1 MKKLYVF
8 VLSVIAVLAAN
19 AEPVSRSEALQKA
32 RQFMPGKQFNADQ
45 AFSRSKRVMADKEP
59 FYIFNAEEGGFV
71 IISGDDRTVPVIG
84 YSEKG
89 QLLQDDMPDNLR
101 NWLDG
106 YAEQLQAIEN
116 GEATPALPRSA
127 KVTRGVSAKPAIA
140 PLIKTTWNQSGPY
153 SLLTPTYTH
162 TNNNNEVVSDPTVT
176 GCVATALAQVMNY
189 YQWPASCPA
198 LEGYTTSTLGLNV
211 EALLATTFNW
221 SLMKNSYSDSETG
234 EEAYEVS
241 KLMRYIGQA
250 IHMNYNL
257 GENGGSAGSA
267 DMNVMINTFGYSK
280 HVYSESRGNYTT
292 AEWEDMLYRELA
304 AGRPV
309 LYDGAAN
316 TGTGHQFICD
326 GYDGN
331 GLFHI
336 NWGWGSYQDNYFVI
350 SLANPT
356 DTGIGGG
363 SGKSGYIFRQGAVFG
378 FQPATDGEPEIP
390 RFNSNVNSF
399 TDATYSRS
407 STENDFVNVSTSG
420 CTFSASYSYV
430 PTTTYPVEAGWALWQ
445 NDQVLSVFEAY
456 TKNTTIDYTTLNV
469 GWSYSYSS
477 PKSVS
482 FGAGIPDG
490 NYRLVQVWRPQGST
504 GDWTVMSSMK
514 SLRVNISGNTLTICK
529 PQYTP
534 VTYTVNDVDFGGK
547 LAVGKVAKVVVNLT
561 NTCDANQEPLY
572 LWVGDGSSWAG
583 KGMASVDPGTTG
595 NAEILYTPTNSGEYS
610 VKITSDESGND
621 VMWSSTIT
629 IYGVVQTTIDGIVYK
644 YVEGDDYADIVG
656 SVASVFENQ
665 PLVIPSTV
673 NIDAKTYY
681 IRKIDSSAFRL
692 VKMTSL
698 TIEDGVESIETQAF
712 MFCYSLTE
720 VTLPSTLKSIGT
732 YAFYNCNLLRSLV
745 IPEGVES
752 IGSYAFAYC
761 YGLTD
766 VTLPSTLQSIGEQA
780 FASKYLKNLIS
791 NMQHPCTIASN
802 AFDQVD
808 LAAAALYVPEGTK
821 SEYQAAPVWKDF
833 GSILQGEVKEIEIA
847 GITYR
852 YITGEGIADIIAAD
866 AAVLNSQPLVI
877 PGSITVGSKSYKLRK
892 IENRVFRN
900 VNMTSLTI
908 EPGLEEIGSEVF
920 RNRNNLKKVVIP
932 EGIKIIGNEAFRACY
947 GLSELSLPST
957 LQTIGENAFYGIPLK
972 KLTSNMQ
979 HPCTINANVFDN
991 INLSAATLYVPEGTK
1006 SEYEAAAVW
1015 QDFGSILQGEAKETT
1030 IAGITYR
1037 YVTGEGIADII
1048 AADKTVLDDNPL
1060 IIPGSITADNKTYKV
1075 RKIGNSVFLQF
1086 QLASL
1091 TIESGV
1097 EEIGEK
1103 AFWNCKIGG
1112 DLIIPEGVK
1121 TIGAGA
1127 FQYLTRYKYGDL
1139 SQLSLPYSLQSIG
1152 ANAFGGYT
1160 SQNLTTVN
1168 CRAIRNPFAINA
1180 NVFQYT
1186 NNNDET
1192 VFTPAK
1198 LIIPKDKDG
1207 NVEAS
1212 YRATGGWQLFFGG
1225 TNEIEELPGRCDA
1238 NSDGAVSVTDIAVV
1252 VNSIL
1257 EIANGG
1263 DFDGFGADA
1272 NGDGGITV
1280 TDIGVIVD
1288 MILGTGGTNNARRMT
1303 RDAVEPQ

>member
-1 MKKLYVF
+1 M
-8 VLSVIAVLAAN
+8 LSVIAVLAAN

-32 RQFMPGKQFNADQ
+32 RQFMPGKQFNANQ
-45 AFSRSKRVMADKEP
+45 ASSRSKRVMADKEP

-71 IISGDDRTVPVIG
+71 VISGDDRTMPVIG

-89 QLLQDDMPDNLR
+89 ELLQDNMPDNLR
-101 NWLDG
+101 SWLDG

-116 GEATPALPRSA
+116 GEATPVAATSARSRSL
-127 KVTRGVSAKPAIA
+127 TRGVNAKPAIA
-140 PLIKTTWNQSGPY
+140 PLIQTQWDQSEPY
-153 SLLTPTYTH
+153 SLMVPTYTY
-162 TNNNNEVVSDPTVT
+162 TNNNNEEVTVRCVT

-198 LEGYTTSTLGLNV
+198 LEGYTTSTLELNV
-211 EALLATTFNW
+211 EALPATTFDW
-221 SLMKNSYSDSETG
+221 SLMKNSYVYSETG
-234 EEAYEVS
+234 AAANEVA

-250 IHMNYNL
+250 IHMNYNIA
-257 GENGGSAGSA
+257 ENGGSGAYI
-267 DMNVMINTFGYSK
+267 DQDVMINPFGYSRNM
-280 HVYSESRGNYTT
+280 HTVSRDEYTT
-292 AEWEDMLYRELA
+292 AEWEGMIYQELD

-309 LYDGAAN
+309 LYEGSSN
-316 TGTGHQFICD
+316 TGSGHQFICD

-331 GLFHI
+331 GLFHM
-336 NWGWGSYQDNYFVI
+336 NWGWGGSYDSYFVL
-350 SLANPT
+350 SLANPHG
-356 DTGIGGG
+356 TGIGGG
-363 SGKSGYIFRQGAVFG
+363 TGKSGYIFGQTALIG
-378 FQPATDGEPEIP
+378 FQPGSVNEPEIP
-390 RFNSNVNSF
+390 VITSNVDGFS
-399 TDATYSRS
+399 DATYSRS
-407 STENDFVNVSTSG
+407 SGDEDFVSISTGS
-420 CTFSASYSYV
+420 CKIYASYSYV
-430 PTTTYPVEAGWALWQ
+430 PTNTYNIEAAWALWQ

-456 TKNTTIDYTTLNV
+456 TKNSTIDNRNVNV
-469 GWSYSYSS
+469 GWSRSYSS
-477 PKSVS
+477 PTLVS
-482 FGAGIPDG
+482 FGAGLPDG
-490 NYRLVQVWRPQGST
+490 DYRLVQVWRPQGST
-504 GDWTVMSSMK
+504 DDWTVMSSMK

-547 LAVGKVAKVVVNLT
+547 LATGKVTKIVVNLT

-610 VKITSDESGND
+610 VKITSDESGNE

-673 NIDAKTYY
+673 TIDAKTYY
-681 IRKIDSSAFRL
+681 IRKIESSAFRG

-712 MFCYSLTE
+712 MYCQSLTE

-752 IGSYAFAYC
+752 IGSSAFAYC

-791 NMQHPCTIASN
+791 NMLHPCTIASN
-802 AFDQVD
+802 AFNNVD

-833 GSILQGEVKEIEIA
+833 GTMMQGEVKEIEIA

-866 AAVLNSQPLVI
+866 AVVLNSQPLVI

-892 IENRVFRN
+892 IENWVFRN

-908 EPGLEEIGSEVF
+908 EPGLEEIGDYNF
-920 RNRNNLKKVVIP
+920 YNRNNLKKVVIP
-932 EGIKIIGNEAFRACY
+932 EGVKAIGAYAFYACY
-947 GLSELSLPST
+947 GLTDLTLPST
-957 LQTIGENAFYGIPLK
+957 LQSIGEYAFASKYLK
-972 KLTSNMQ
+972 NITSNMQ
-979 HPCTINANVFDN
+979 HPCAINANVFDQV
-991 INLSAATLYVPEGTK
+991 NLAAATLYIPEGTK
-1006 SEYEAAAVW
+1006 SEYLAAVVW
-1015 QDFGSILQGEAKETT
+1015 QDFGTMMQGEVKEIE

-1037 YVTGEGIADII
+1037 YITGEGIADII
-1048 AADKTVLDDNPL
+1048 AADGTAFGKETPLVIPATITV
-1060 IIPGSITADNKTYKV
+1060 GEQTYKV
-1075 RKIGNSVFLQF
+1075 RKIMDYVFMQITF
-1086 QLASL
+1086 SSL
-1091 TIESGV
+1091 TIEPGL
-1097 EEIGEK
+1097 EEIGEG
-1103 AFWNCKIGG
+1103 AFYNSSIWSYQAE
-1112 DLIIPEGVK
+1112 LVIPESVK
-1121 TIGAGA
+1121 TIGKEA
-1127 FQYLTRYKYGDL
+1127 FQYLSGVSKLALT
-1139 SQLSLPYSLQSIG
+1139 LPSTLTSIG
-1152 ANAFGGYT
+1152 DDAFGGFT
-1160 SQNLTTVN
+1160 SGKLTTVN

-1186 NNNDET
+1186 NNNDEK

-1257 EIANGG
+1257 SIENGG

>member
-32 RQFMPGKQFNADQ
+32 RQFMPGKQFNANQ

-71 IISGDDRTVPVIG
+71 VISGDDRTVPVIG

-101 NWLDG
+101 NWLEG

-153 SLLTPTYTH
+153 SLRTPTYTH
-162 TNNNNEVVSDPTVT
+162 KNYNNEDVTEHTVT

-198 LEGYTTSTLGLNV
+198 LEGYITSTLGLNV
-211 EALLATTFNW
+211 ESLLATTFNW
-221 SLMKNSYSDSETG
+221 NLMKNSYSDSETG
-234 EEAYEVS
+234 EEALEVS

-250 IHMNYNL
+250 IYMNYNL

-267 DMNVMINTFGYSK
+267 DLDVMINTFGYSK
-280 HVYSESRGNYTT
+280 QVYSESRGNYTT

-316 TGTGHQFICD
+316 TGASHQFICD

-363 SGKSGYIFRQGAVFG
+363 TAKSGYIFRQAAVFG

-390 RFNSNVNSF
+390 RFNSNVDGF
-399 TDATYSRS
+399 TDDTYTRS
-407 STENDFVNVSTSG
+407 SAANDFVNVSTSG
-420 CTFSASYSYV
+420 CKFSASYSYV
-430 PTTTYPVEAGWALWQ
+430 PTTTYSVEAGWALWK
-445 NDQVLSVFEAY
+445 NDQVLSVLEAY
-456 TKNTTIDYTTLNV
+456 TKNNTIDYTKLDV
-469 GWSYSYSS
+469 GWFYSYNS
-477 PKSVS
+477 PTSVS
-482 FGAGIPDG
+482 FGAGLPDG
-490 NYRLVQVWRPQGST
+490 DYRLVQVWRPQGST
-504 GDWTVMSSMK
+504 GDWTMMSSMK

-547 LAVGKVAKVVVNLT
+547 LATGKVTKVVVNLT

-583 KGMASVDPGTTG
+583 KSIASVDPGTTG

-673 NIDAKTYY
+673 TVDAKTYY
-681 IRKIDSSAFRL
+681 IRKIESSAFRL
-692 VKMTSL
+692 VSMTSL

-712 MFCYSLTE
+712 MSCYSLTE

-732 YAFYNCNLLRSLV
+732 YAFYNCYRVESLV

-752 IGSYAFAYC
+752 IGASAFGYC
-761 YGLTD
+761 YWQKN

-780 FASKYLKNLIS
+780 FAGINLKNLIS
-791 NMQHPCTIASN
+791 SMQHPCTIASN
-802 AFDQVD
+802 AFSNVD

-821 SEYQAAPVWKDF
+821 SEYLAAAVWQDF
-833 GSILQGEVKEIEIA
+833 GTMFQGEVKEIEIA

-852 YITGEGIADIIAAD
+852 YTTGDDTADIVGANSEYFNLD
-866 AAVLNSQPLVI
+866 AQYVNDLLDLVI
-877 PGSITVGSKSYKLRK
+877 PGSITISDKTYKVRK
-892 IENRVFRN
+892 IQDDVFN
-900 VNMTSLTI
+900 YYSFKTITI
-908 EPGLEEIGSEVF
+908 EPGLEEIGNGSFFYCFIWGGRE
-920 RNRNNLKKVVIP
+920 KKAAIVIP
-932 EGIKIIGNEAFRACY
+932 ESVKAIGAEAFRNINGFD
-947 GLSELSLPST
+947 GLEISLTLPST
-957 LQTIGENAFYGIPLK
+957 LT
-972 KLTSNMQ
+972 
-979 HPCTINANVFDN
+979 
-991 INLSAATLYVPEGTK
+991 
-1006 SEYEAAAVW
+1006 
-1015 QDFGSILQGEAKETT
+1015 
-1030 IAGITYR
+1030 
-1037 YVTGEGIADII
+1037 
-1048 AADKTVLDDNPL
+1048 
-1060 IIPGSITADNKTYKV
+1060 
-1075 RKIGNSVFLQF
+1075 
-1086 QLASL
+1086 
-1091 TIESGV
+1091 
-1097 EEIGEK
+1097 
-1103 AFWNCKIGG
+1103 
-1112 DLIIPEGVK
+1112 
-1121 TIGAGA
+1121 
-1127 FQYLTRYKYGDL
+1127 
-1139 SQLSLPYSLQSIG
+1139 SIG
-1152 ANAFGGYT
+1152 DYAFGGKT
-1160 SQNLTTVN
+1160 SGKLTEVN
-1168 CRAIRNPFAINA
+1168 CRAIRNPFAISA
-1180 NVFQYT
+1180 NVFQAE
-1186 NNNDET
+1186 NGS
-1192 VFTPAK
+1192 FTSAK
-1198 LIIPKDKDG
+1198 LIIPKDNSKV
-1207 NVEAS
+1207 VEGR
-1212 YRATGGWQLFFGG
+1212 YQATAGWQQFFGG
-1225 TNEIEELPGRCDA
+1225 TNTIEELAGRCDA
-1238 NSDGAVSVTDIAVV
+1238 NSDGSVSVTDIAVV

-1257 EIANGG
+1257 EIENGA

>member
-32 RQFMPGKQFNADQ
+32 RQFMPGKQFNANQ
-45 AFSRSKRVMADKEP
+45 ASSRSKRVMADKEP

-71 IISGDDRTVPVIG
+71 VISGDDRTVPVIG

-140 PLIKTTWNQSGPY
+140 PLIKTTWNQSVPY
-153 SLLTPTYTH
+153 NLKVPIYTYTY
-162 TNNNNEVVSDPTVT
+162 NNQDYSEQCVT

-198 LEGYTTSTLGLNV
+198 LDAYTTSEKSLGLYV
-211 EALLATTFNW
+211 EALPTTTFDW
-221 SLMKNSYSDSETG
+221 SLMKNSYDYSETG
-234 EEAYEVS
+234 AAANEVA

-250 IHMNYNL
+250 IHMDYNIAD
-257 GENGGSAGSA
+257 NGGSAGA
-267 DMNVMINTFGYSK
+267 IYQDVMINTFGYSRSM
-280 HVYSESRGNYTT
+280 HSVSRADYTT
-292 AEWEDMLYRELA
+292 AEWEGILYQELA
-304 AGRPV
+304 EGRPV
-309 LYDGAAN
+309 LYDGAS
-316 TGTGHQFICD
+316 TSSGHQFICD

-331 GLFHI
+331 GLFHM
-336 NWGWGSYQDNYFVI
+336 NWGWGGQSDSYFVLSI
-350 SLANPT
+350 ANPYSK
-356 DTGIGGG
+356 GIGGG
-363 SGKSGYIFRQGAVFG
+363 TGKSGYIFRQAAIIS
-378 FQPATDGEPEIP
+378 FQPVTGEDPEIP
-390 RFNSNVNSF
+390 SLHSNVDGFSN
-399 TDATYSRS
+399 ATYSRS
-407 STENDFVNVSTSG
+407 SDKNNFVGISTKG
-420 CTFSASYSYV
+420 CTFYGSYGYK
-430 PTTTYPVEAGWALWQ
+430 PTTTYSVDVAWALWQ
-445 NDQVLSVFEAY
+445 NDQVLSVLT
-456 TKNTTIDYTTLNV
+456 TKNYNIDNRNLDA
-469 GWSYSYSS
+469 GWYYSISS
-477 PKSVS
+477 PTPVS
-482 FGAGIPDG
+482 FGVGLPDG
-490 NYRLVQVWRPQGST
+490 DYRLVQVWRPQGSE
-504 GDWTVMSSMK
+504 GDWTVMSSTN
-514 SLRVNISGNTLTICK
+514 SLRVNISGNSLSVCK
-529 PQYTP
+529 PQFNP
-534 VTYTVNDVDFGGK
+534 VTYTVNSVDFGGK
-547 LAVGKVAKVVVNLT
+547 LAIGEIANVVVNLT

-572 LWVGDGSSWAG
+572 LWVGDGSSWTLSG
-583 KGMASVDPGTTG
+583 KSIASVDPGSTG
-595 NAEILYTPTNSGEYS
+595 NAGILYTPMNSGEYS
-610 VKITSDESGND
+610 VRITSDESGNE

-629 IYGVVQTTIDGIVYK
+629 IYGVVQTTIDGITYS
-644 YVEGDDYADIVG
+644 YVEGNDYADIVG
-656 SVASVFENQ
+656 SEASVFENQ
-665 PLVIPSTV
+665 PLVIHSTV
-673 NIDAKTYY
+673 TIDDNTYN
-681 IRKIDSSAFRL
+681 IRKIESKAFQQ
-692 VKMTSL
+692 VNMTSL
-698 TIEDGVESIETQAF
+698 TIEEGVESIETQAF
-712 MFCYSLTE
+712 IYCYGLKE

-732 YAFYNCNLLRSLV
+732 YAFFNCNLLTSLV

-752 IGSYAFAYC
+752 IGAYAFRAC
-761 YGLTD
+761 HWLAD
-766 VTLPSTLQSIGEQA
+766 VTLPSTLQTIGENA
-780 FASKYLKNLIS
+780 FSRINLNNLTSK
-791 NMQHPCTIASN
+791 MQHPCAIDASVFAEIN
-802 AFDQVD
+802 LGGVILF
-808 LAAAALYVPEGTK
+808 VPAGTK
-821 SEYQAAPVWKDF
+821 SEYQLANVWKDF
-833 GSILQGEVKEIEIA
+833 GSILEGEVKETTIA

-852 YITGEGIADIIAAD
+852 YITGAGNADIIAAD
-866 AAVLNSQPLVI
+866 NTVLDNQDLVI
-877 PGSITVGSKSYKLRK
+877 PGSIAVDGKTYKLRK
-892 IENRVFRN
+892 IEDNVFKSIS
-900 VNMTSLTI
+900 MKSLTI
-908 EPGLEEIGSEVF
+908 EPGLEEIGSNVF
-920 RNRNNLKKVVIP
+920 RYRNNLKKVVIP

-1030 IAGITYR
+1030 IAGVTYR

-1086 QLASL
+1086 HLSSL
-1091 TIESGV
+1091 TIEPGV

-1127 FQYLTRYKYGDL
+1127 FQYLNRYKYGDL

-1180 NVFQYT
+1180 NVFQDDNGT
-1186 NNNDET
+1186 
-1192 VFTPAK
+1192 FTTAK

-1212 YRATGGWQLFFGG
+1212 YRATGGWQQFFVG

-1238 NSDGAVSVTDIAVV
+1238 NSDGSVSVTDIAVV

-1257 EIANGG
+1257 SIENGG

-1288 MILGTGGTNNARRMT
+1288 TILGTGGTNNARRMT

>member
-32 RQFMPGKQFNADQ
+32 RQFMPGKQFNANQ
-45 AFSRSKRVMADKEP
+45 ASSRSKRVMADKEP

-71 IISGDDRTVPVIG
+71 VISGDDRTVPVIG

-101 NWLDG
+101 SWLDG

-211 EALLATTFNW
+211 EALTATTFNW
-221 SLMKNSYSDSETG
+221 SLMKNSYADSETG

-257 GENGGSAGSA
+257 AENGGSAGSA

-280 HVYSESRGNYTT
+280 QVYSESRGNYTT

-363 SGKSGYIFRQGAVFG
+363 TGKSGYIFRQGAVFG
-378 FQPATDGEPEIP
+378 FQPGSVNEPEIP
-390 RFNSNVNSF
+390 VITSNVDGFS
-399 TDATYSRS
+399 DATYSRS
-407 STENDFVNVSTSG
+407 SGDEDFVSISTGS
-420 CTFSASYSYV
+420 CKIYASYSYV
-430 PTTTYPVEAGWALWQ
+430 PTNTYNIEAAWALWQ
-445 NDQVLSVFEAY
+445 NDQVLGIVSNISNK
-456 TKNTTIDYTTLNV
+456 TINNTQLSA
-469 GWSYSYSS
+469 GWSSIRYSPS
-477 PKSVS
+477 PVS
-482 FGAGIPDG
+482 FGAGLPDG
-490 NYRLVQVWRPQGST
+490 DYRLVQVWRPQGST

-610 VKITSDESGND
+610 VKITSDESGNE

-681 IRKIDSSAFRL
+681 IRKIDSQAFRL

-712 MFCYSLTE
+712 MYCQSLTE

-752 IGSYAFAYC
+752 IGSSAFAYC

-821 SEYQAAPVWKDF
+821 SEYLAAPVWKDF
-833 GSILQGEVKEIEIA
+833 GNILQGEVKEIEIAGITYRYITGEGIADIVAADKTVLNGKDLVIPGNITVDDKTYKLRKIEDSVFKSVNMTSLTIEPGLEEIGSEVFWNRNSLTKVVIPEGVKAIGAYAFSECYGLTDLTLPSTLQSIGEYAFASKYLKNITSNMQHPCAINANVFDQVNLAAATLYIPEGTKSEYLAAAVWQDFGTMFQGEVKEIEIA

-866 AAVLNSQPLVI
+866 ETALNGKDLVI
-877 PGSITVGSKSYKLRK
+877 PGNITVDDKS
-892 IENRVFRN
+892 
-900 VNMTSLTI
+900 
-908 EPGLEEIGSEVF
+908 
-920 RNRNNLKKVVIP
+920 
-932 EGIKIIGNEAFRACY
+932 
-947 GLSELSLPST
+947 
-957 LQTIGENAFYGIPLK
+957 
-972 KLTSNMQ
+972 
-979 HPCTINANVFDN
+979 
-991 INLSAATLYVPEGTK
+991 
-1006 SEYEAAAVW
+1006 
-1015 QDFGSILQGEAKETT
+1015 
-1030 IAGITYR
+1030 
-1037 YVTGEGIADII
+1037 
-1048 AADKTVLDDNPL
+1048 
-1060 IIPGSITADNKTYKV
+1060 YKV
-1075 RKIGNSVFLQF
+1075 RKIGNNVFLQF
-1086 QLASL
+1086 QIASL

-1097 EEIGEK
+1097 VEIGEY
-1103 AFWNCKIGG
+1103 AFWNCRIGG
-1112 DLIIPEGVK
+1112 NLVIPEGVK

-1180 NVFQYT
+1180 NVFQNENGT
-1186 NNNDET
+1186 
-1192 VFTPAK
+1192 FTPAK

-1238 NSDGAVSVTDIAVV
+1238 NSDGSVSVTDIAVV

-1257 EIANGG
+1257 SIENGG

>member
-71 IISGDDRTVPVIG
+71 VISGDDRTVPVIG

-140 PLIKTTWNQSGPY
+140 PLIKTQWNQSGPY

-189 YQWPASCPA
+189 YQWPASCLA
-198 LEGYTTSTLGLNV
+198 LEGYTTSTLELNV
-211 EALLATTFNW
+211 KALPATTFKW

-363 SGKSGYIFRQGAVFG
+363 SGKSGYIFRQAAVFG

-390 RFNSNVNSF
+390 RINSNV
-399 TDATYSRS
+399 DA
-407 STENDFVNVSTSG
+407 
-420 CTFSASYSYV
+420 FSASYSYV

-456 TKNTTIDYTTLNV
+456 TKNTIIDYTKLNV

-490 NYRLVQVWRPQGST
+490 DYRLVQVWRPQGST
-504 GDWTVMSSMK
+504 EDWTVMSSMK

-534 VTYTVNDVDFGGK
+534 VTYTVNSVDFGGK
-547 LAVGKVAKVVVNLT
+547 LAVGKVAKIVVNLT

-583 KGMASVDPGTTG
+583 KSIASVDPGTTG

-610 VKITSDESGND
+610 VKITSDESGNE

-656 SVASVFENQ
+656 SEASVFENQ

-673 NIDAKTYY
+673 TIDAKTYY
-681 IRKIDSSAFRL
+681 IRKIESSAFRL

-698 TIEDGVESIETQAF
+698 TIGDGVESIETQAF

-732 YAFYNCNLLRSLV
+732 SAFYNSYKVASLV

-752 IGSYAFAYC
+752 IGASAFAHC
-761 YGLTD
+761 HGLRD

-877 PGSITVGSKSYKLRK
+877 PGSIIVDSKSYKLRK
-892 IENRVFRN
+892 IENWVFRN

-908 EPGLEEIGSEVF
+908 EPGLEEIGDYNF
-920 RNRNNLKKVVIP
+920 YNRNNLKKVVIP
-932 EGIKIIGNEAFRACY
+932 EGVKAIGAYAFNVCY
-947 GLSELSLPST
+947 GLTDLTLPST
-957 LQTIGENAFYGIPLK
+957 LQSIGEYAFACPYLK
-972 KLTSNMQ
+972 NLTSNMQ
-979 HPCTINANVFDN
+979 HPCAINANVFDQV
-991 INLSAATLYVPEGTK
+991 NLAAATLYIPEGTK
-1006 SEYEAAAVW
+1006 SEYLAAAVW
-1015 QDFGSILQGEAKETT
+1015 QDFGTMLQGEVKEIE

-1037 YVTGEGIADII
+1037 YITGEGIADII
-1048 AADKTVLDDNPL
+1048 AADKTALEGKDLVIGNVT
-1060 IIPGSITADNKTYKV
+1060 INEKTYRV
-1075 RKIGNSVFLQF
+1075 RKIEKQVFMQINVK
-1086 QLASL
+1086 SL
-1091 TIESGV
+1091 TIEPGL
-1097 EEIGEK
+1097 EEIGNY
-1103 AFWNCKIGG
+1103 AFLYSSFG
-1112 DLIIPEGVK
+1112 DKLIIPEGVK
-1121 TIGAGA
+1121 TIGESA
-1127 FQYLTRYKYGDL
+1127 FRSCFYY
-1139 SQLSLPYSLQSIG
+1139 SELSLPSTLTSIG
-1152 ANAFGGYT
+1152 NNAFARWYY
-1160 SQNLTTVN
+1160 LTDVIYS
-1168 CRAIRNPFAINA
+1168 AKDPFAIA
-1180 NVFQYT
+1180 
-1186 NNNDET
+1186 DD
-1192 VFTPAK
+1192 VFTPYNGLDLSALTLTVPAGSIAK
-1198 LIIPKDKDG
+1198 YQAADG
-1207 NVEAS
+1207 WKLFTKFVEIDAGDS
-1212 YRATGGWQLFFGG
+1212 NRDG
-1225 TNEIEELPGRCDA
+1225 T
-1238 NSDGAVSVTDIAVV
+1238 VSVTDIAFV

-1257 EIANGG
+1257 AIANEGN
-1263 DFDGFGADA
+1263 FFMAGADA
-1272 NGDGGITV
+1272 NGDGVVTV

-1288 MILGTGGTNNARRMT
+1288 IILGTNNARRMT

>member
-32 RQFMPGKQFNADQ
+32 RQFMPGKQFNANQ
-45 AFSRSKRVMADKEP
+45 ASSRSKRVMADKEP

-71 IISGDDRTVPVIG
+71 VISGDDRTVPVIG

-89 QLLQDDMPDNLR
+89 KLLQDDMPDNLR

-153 SLLTPTYTH
+153 SLMTPTYTH
-162 TNNNNEVVSDPTVT
+162 TNYNNEVVSDPTVT

-198 LEGYTTSTLGLNV
+198 LDGYTTSTLGLNV
-211 EALLATTFNW
+211 EALPATTFKW

-250 IHMNYNL
+250 IYMNYNL
-257 GENGGSAGSA
+257 GENGGSAGSV
-267 DMNVMINTFGYSK
+267 DLDVMINTFGYSK

-316 TGTGHQFICD
+316 TGAGHQFICD

-363 SGKSGYIFRQGAVFG
+363 TGKSGYIFRQGAVFG
-378 FQPATDGEPEIP
+378 FQPATDGEPETP
-390 RFNSNVNSF
+390 RFNSNVNGF

-407 STENDFVNVSTSG
+407 SAANDFVNVSTSG

-482 FGAGIPDG
+482 FGAGLPDG
-490 NYRLVQVWRPQGST
+490 DYRLVQVWRPQGST
-504 GDWTVMSSMK
+504 DDWTVMSSMS

-547 LAVGKVAKVVVNLT
+547 LAVGKVTKVVVNLT

-610 VKITSDESGND
+610 VKITSDESGNE

-629 IYGVVQTTIDGIVYK
+629 IYGVVQTTINGIVYK

-673 NIDAKTYY
+673 TIDDKTYL
-681 IRKIDSSAFRL
+681 IRKIESSAFRL

-698 TIEDGVESIETQAF
+698 TIEEGVESIETQAF
-712 MFCYSLTE
+712 MYCYSLTE

-732 YAFYNCNLLRSLV
+732 YAFYNSYKVASLV

-752 IGSYAFAYC
+752 IGAYAFGSC
-761 YGLTD
+761 YWQTD

-780 FASKYLKNLIS
+780 FAGISLKNLIS

-802 AFDQVD
+802 AFSNVD

-833 GSILQGEVKEIEIA
+833 GNILQGEVKEIEIAGITYRYVTGEGIADIIAADKTVLNGKDLVIPGSIIVDDKTYKLRKIEDSVFKSVNMTSLTIEPGLEEIGSEVFWNRNSLTKVVIPEGVKVIGDYAFDACFHLTDVTLPSTLQSIGEKAFARTILKNLTNNMQHPCNIDANVFNEVNLAAATLYIPEGTKSEYLATAVWQDFGTMFQGEVKEIEIA

-866 AAVLNSQPLVI
+866 GTAFGKETPLVI
-877 PGSITVGSKSYKLRK
+877 PATITVGEQTYKVRK
-892 IENRVFRN
+892 IMDYVF
-900 VNMTSLTI
+900 MQITFSSLTI
-908 EPGLEEIGSEVF
+908 EPGLEEIGEGAFYNSSIWSYQAE
-920 RNRNNLKKVVIP
+920 LVIP
-932 EGIKIIGNEAFRACY
+932 ESVKTIGKEAFQY
-947 GLSELSLPST
+947 LSGVSKLALTLPST
-957 LQTIGENAFYGIPLK
+957 LT
-972 KLTSNMQ
+972 
-979 HPCTINANVFDN
+979 
-991 INLSAATLYVPEGTK
+991 
-1006 SEYEAAAVW
+1006 
-1015 QDFGSILQGEAKETT
+1015 
-1030 IAGITYR
+1030 
-1037 YVTGEGIADII
+1037 
-1048 AADKTVLDDNPL
+1048 
-1060 IIPGSITADNKTYKV
+1060 
-1075 RKIGNSVFLQF
+1075 
-1086 QLASL
+1086 
-1091 TIESGV
+1091 
-1097 EEIGEK
+1097 
-1103 AFWNCKIGG
+1103 
-1112 DLIIPEGVK
+1112 
-1121 TIGAGA
+1121 
-1127 FQYLTRYKYGDL
+1127 
-1139 SQLSLPYSLQSIG
+1139 SIG
-1152 ANAFGGYT
+1152 DDAFGGFT
-1160 SQNLTTVN
+1160 SGKLTTVN

-1180 NVFQYT
+1180 NVFQAANGT
-1186 NNNDET
+1186 
-1192 VFTPAK
+1192 FTPAK

-1238 NSDGAVSVTDIAVV
+1238 NSDGSVSVTDIAVV

-1257 EIANGG
+1257 SIENGS
-1263 DFDGFGADA
+1263 DFDGFGSDA